1 MSGKYCVDANV
12 FITAWHVSY
21 PPRIFSP
28 IWNQIVQHR
37 AEIVLIKP
45 VFDEIEPISSSDCK
59 LAIDKRREKYPLRVW
74 LEESRFAVPDISN
87 EVNALSL
94 DFEREY
100 ETDNDS
106 RGAGRIDITLIAYAK
121 LTGKT
126 IVTLEVEQNQKPG
139 KKFNYK
145 IPLICQEQGV
155 DCKTFI
161 DMLDQL
167 DIRIE

>member
-1 MSGKYCVDANV
+1 MSGKYCADANI
-12 FITAWHVSY
+12 FITAWYKSY

-28 IWNQIVQHR
+28 IWNQIALHR
-37 AEIVLIKP
+37 NDIVLIKP
-45 VFDEIEPISSSDCK
+45 VFDEIEPIPSSDRK
-59 LAIDKRREKYPLRVW
+59 LAIDTIKEKYPLRVW
-74 LEESRFAVPDISN
+74 MEETRFAVPDISD
-87 EVNALSL
+87 EVNAVSL
-94 DFEREY
+94 DLEREY

-106 RGAGRIDITLIAYAK
+106 KGAGQIDITLIAYAK

-126 IVTLEVEQNQKPG
+126 VVTLEAEQNQKPG

-155 DCKTFI
+155 DCITFI